1 MMQDQSQRTT
11 QTALILGALSG
22 MAIESAR
29 LMAGRGWNLC
39 LVARSKDKLTELAA
53 DLTARGAS
61 KVTFIVMDIAEAAN
75 GKALLSKAEE
85 LTGIVTHV
93 LVAWGAL
100 GDQTAAEKDLTAA
113 MNILN
118 TNFNHQAICL
128 LGISEIFETRKSG
141 LIAAIS
147 SVAGDRGRQSNFI
160 YGSAKGAFSLF
171 LQGLR
176 NRLVKSGVHVVTIKP
191 GFTSTPMTR
200 QVKQGPLFVGPDVIA
215 SGILKAMDGKKDVVY
230 LPWFW
235 LPIMLIIKS
244 IPERVFKK
252 LSL

>member
-1 MMQDQSQRTT
+1 MMQDQSQRSM

-29 LMAGRGWNLC
+29 LMAVRGWSIC
-39 LVARSKDKLTELAA
+39 LVARSKDKLTELAT

-61 KVTFIVMDIAEAAN
+61 KVTFIVMDVAEAAN

-85 LTGIVTHV
+85 LTGMVTHV

-100 GDQTAAEKDLTAA
+100 GDQTAAEKDLNFA

-128 LGISEIFETRKSG
+128 LGIAEIFEERKRG
-141 LIAAIS
+141 VIAAIS

-176 NRLVKSGVHVVTIKP
+176 NRLTKSGVHVVTIKP

-215 SGILKAMDGKKDVVY
+215 TGILKAMDGKKDVVY

>member
-235 LPIMLIIKS
+235 LPIMLIINHH
-244 IPERVFKK
+244 V
-252 LSL
+252 

>member
-1 MMQDQSQRTT
+1 MQEPNQRPIDA
-11 QTALILGALSG
+11 ALILGALSA

-39 LVARSKDKLTELAA
+39 LVARSKEKLTELTA
-53 DLTARGAS
+53 DLTARGAN
-61 KVTFIVMDIAEAAN
+61 KVSYIVMDVAQAAD
-75 GKALLSKAEE
+75 GKALFSQAEE
-85 LTGIVTHV
+85 LTGTINHV
-93 LVAWGAL
+93 LVAWGSL
-100 GDQTAAEKDLTAA
+100 GDQASAEKDMQAA
-113 MNILN
+113 MSILN

-128 LGISEIFETRKSG
+128 LGIAEIFEGRKNG
-141 LIAAIS
+141 VIAAIS

-176 NRLVKSGVHVVTIKP
+176 NKLTKSGVHVVTIKP

-200 QVKQGPLFVGPDVIA
+200 QIKQGPLFVGPDVIA
-215 SGILKAMDGKKDVVY
+215 TGILKAMDLKKDVIY

-244 IPERVFKK
+244 IPERMFKK